1 MMVILELI
9 GKIHIFARVL
19 IKCVYMKNLQLISI
33 VAAAVMTVA
42 GCSKDGGGF
51 KNAWYAEKLY
61 TAADDDLAYYNEFVE
76 KEQKNG
82 NLKYIFDDA
91 GILRPTEYGS
101 VALGTYL
108 PGTSFGPVHCTFIHI
123 VDKRQL
129 NVYEDAIL
137 CKDGTSATQNRDKV
151 YSLDA
156 KGAIGKVS
164 FYGKPTIYFYEKD
177 GDMITIT
184 IGKETEKMVV
194 QSDALLMN
202 GGGRWPKYNQSEMH

>member
-1 MMVILELI
+1 MMGILEL
-9 GKIHIFARVL
+9 FAEEPNN
-19 IKCVYMKNLQLISI
+19 CVYMKNLQLVSI
-33 VAAAVMTVA
+33 VAAAVMAVT

-61 TAADDDLAYYNEFVE
+61 TAEEEEIAHYREIVEMEQQEDDLE
-76 KEQKNG
+76 
-82 NLKYIFDDA
+82 YIFDES
-91 GILRPTEYGS
+91 GIFNPTSKGF
-101 VALGTYL
+101 VALGTYI
-108 PGTSFGPVHCTFIHI
+108 PGTSWGPVYCTFIHI

-137 CKDGTSATQNRDKV
+137 CKDGTSATQNREKV

-202 GGGRWPKYNQSEMH
+202 GGGRWPKYNQSEIH